1 MKSEM
6 ETIGELVRERKVD
19 SVDAL
24 HLIKALDESEE
35 RSVWDQDG
43 EFDPRRFSARL
54 SESFRNTMLDDIVR
68 VHFDRL
74 YDEALAET
82 RALPAADRAGHIT
95 VSAWASAPTGS
106 SLLAKLRSI
115 DQARGLAGLG
125 VLFGCKNDADF
136 ADCRALERIGREGT
150 LERLRNDSR
159 LVQSEA
165 SVERE
170 LSAEPGTMIR
180 MHRGYRR
187 LEIGP
192 SATDRLRVFA
202 TSHAWA
208 ATSADARLAA
218 EAVVIRIV
226 PGEGTRCW
234 ILNNL
239 PRPVASA
246 IDLRLEVP
254 GGVGVAGGAPVVTAR
269 GLEGDL
275 GLWGH
280 VVRLEDCRG
289 DIRLHVEY
297 YGTVTARGIR
307 GKLEV
312 DAFGAPVCLEG
323 CRADVKL
330 RTVISN
336 ARVLDFGGR
345 CTFRSIEG
353 SVDLADACSSGLW
366 LKTKRGNISVRAL
379 LMAESAYE
387 LRTKEGDI
395 AITLDPDSDCGLNA
409 ESQTGAVVWKHPAQG
424 LIQGG
429 DPRRVYANVGTG
441 SGFFSAIS
449 EKGTVTVSSR

>member
-35 RSVWDQDG
+35 RSVWEQDG

-54 SESFRNTMLDDIVR
+54 SESFSNTMLDDIVR

-74 YDEALAET
+74 YDEALAKT
-82 RALPAADRAGHIT
+82 RELPEADRAGH
-95 VSAWASAPTGS
+95 VAASARASPPTGT
-106 SLLAKLRSI
+106 SLLAKLRTI
-115 DQARGLAGLG
+115 GQARGFGGLG
-125 VLFGCKNDADF
+125 ILFGCRDDPDF
-136 ADCRALERIGREGT
+136 ADSRALGRIERDGT
-150 LERLRNDSR
+150 IERLRHDSG
-159 LVQSEA
+159 LVKGEVA
-165 SVERE
+165 FERE
-170 LSAEPGTMIR
+170 VAVEPGTVIR

-187 LEIGP
+187 LEIAP
-192 SATDRLRVFA
+192 SATGRLRVLA
-202 TSHAWA
+202 VSRAWA
-208 ATSADARLAA
+208 ATTADARRAA
-218 EAVVIRIV
+218 EEVVIRVV
-226 PGEGTRCW
+226 PDEGTRCW
-234 ILNNL
+234 IINNL
-239 PRPVASA
+239 PCPVSPA

-254 GGVGVAGGAPVVTAR
+254 SGVGVGGGAPQVTAR

-275 GLWGH
+275 NLWGH
-280 VVRLEDCRG
+280 DVTLEDCRG

-297 YGTVTARGIR
+297 YGTVVARGIR
-307 GKLEV
+307 GKVEV

-330 RTVISN
+330 RTVISD
-336 ARVLDFGGR
+336 ARILDFGGR

-353 SVDLADACSSGLW
+353 SIDLADAWSSGLW
-366 LKTKRGNISVRAL
+366 LKTKRGSISVRAL
-379 LMAESAYE
+379 LMAESEYE

-395 AITLDPDSDCGLNA
+395 AVALDPDSDCGLNA
-409 ESQTGAVVWKHPAQG
+409 ESQTGVVVWRHPAQR
-424 LIQGG
+424 LSQGG

-449 EKGTVTVSSR
+449 ERGTVTISGR